1 MSDASSMKTPMK
13 RVRGLGSAKTGTDHF
28 WTQRLS
34 AAATMLLAI
43 ALVVVLAGTVGK
55 DAVAARAVLAQPLVA
70 VLLLLFIVSG
80 VAHMRIGMQVII
92 EDYVHEEGAKVIALG
107 LNTFFSAII
116 AVTCPSYREM
126 LMSSA
131 SAVVRSRK

>member
-1 MSDASSMKTPMK
+1 MSDATSMKTPMK

-28 WTQRLS
+28 WTQRLT
-34 AAATMLLAI
+34 AAATMLLAL
-43 ALVVVLAGTVGK
+43 ALVVVLASTVGK

-107 LNTFFSAII
+107 LNTFFSATI
-116 AVTCPSYREM
+116 AVVC
-126 LMSSA
+126 LF
-131 SAVVRSRK
+131 AVLKLSFGG

>member
-1 MSDASSMKTPMK
+1 MSDATSMKTPMK

-28 WTQRLS
+28 WTQRLT
-34 AAATMLLAI
+34 AAATMLLAL
-43 ALVVVLAGTVGK
+43 ALVVVLASTVGK

-70 VLLLLFIVSG
+70 VLLLLFILSG

-116 AVTCPSYREM
+116 AVVC
-126 LMSSA
+126 LF
-131 SAVVRSRK
+131 AVLKLSFGG

>member
-1 MSDASSMKTPMK
+1 MKTPMK

-43 ALVVVLAGTVGK
+43 ALVVVLAVTVGK

-70 VLLLLFIVSG
+70 VLLLLFVVSG

-116 AVTCPSYREM
+116 AVIC
-126 LMSSA
+126 LF
-131 SAVVRSRK
+131 AVLKLSFGG

>member
-1 MSDASSMKTPMK
+1 MKTPMK

-28 WTQRLS
+28 WTQRLT
-34 AAATMLLAI
+34 AAATMLLAL
-43 ALVVVLAGTVGK
+43 ALVVVLVSTVGK

-80 VAHMRIGMQVII
+80 IAHMRIGMQVII

-107 LNTFFSAII
+107 LNTFFSATI
-116 AVTCPSYREM
+116 AVVC
-126 LMSSA
+126 LF
-131 SAVVRSRK
+131 AVLKLSFGG

>member
-1 MSDASSMKTPMK
+1 MKTPMK

-70 VLLLLFIVSG
+70 VLLLLFIFSG
-80 VAHMRIGMQVII
+80 IAHMRIGMQVII

-116 AVTCPSYREM
+116 AVVC
-126 LMSSA
+126 LF
-131 SAVVRSRK
+131 AVLKLSFGG

>member
-43 ALVVVLAGTVGK
+43 ALVVVLAGTVGN

-116 AVTCPSYREM
+116 AVVC
-126 LMSSA
+126 LF
-131 SAVVRSRK
+131 AVLKLSFGG

>member
-34 AAATMLLAI
+34 AAATMLLAL
-43 ALVVVLAGTVGK
+43 ALVVVLVSTVGK

-80 VAHMRIGMQVII
+80 IAHMRIGMQVII

-107 LNTFFSAII
+107 LNTFFSATI
-116 AVTCPSYREM
+116 AVVC
-126 LMSSA
+126 LF
-131 SAVVRSRK
+131 AVLKLSFGG

>member
-1 MSDASSMKTPMK
+1 MKTPMK

-55 DAVAARAVLAQPLVA
+55 DALAARAVLAQPLVA

-116 AVTCPSYREM
+116 AVVC
-126 LMSSA
+126 LF
-131 SAVVRSRK
+131 AVLKLSFGG

>member
-1 MSDASSMKTPMK
+1 
-13 RVRGLGSAKTGTDHF
+13 
-28 WTQRLS
+28 
-34 AAATMLLAI
+34 MLLAL
-43 ALVVVLAGTVGK
+43 ALVVVLASTVGK

-70 VLLLLFIVSG
+70 VLFLLFILSG

-116 AVTCPSYREM
+116 AVVC
-126 LMSSA
+126 LF
-131 SAVVRSRK
+131 AVLKLSFGG

>member
-92 EDYVHEEGAKVIALG
+92 EDYVREEGAKVIALG

-116 AVTCPSYREM
+116 AVVC
-126 LMSSA
+126 LF
-131 SAVVRSRK
+131 AVLKLSFGG

>member
-1 MSDASSMKTPMK
+1 MSDATSMKTPMK

-28 WTQRLS
+28 WTQRLT
-34 AAATMLLAI
+34 AAATMLLAL
-43 ALVVVLAGTVGK
+43 ALVVVLATTFGK

-116 AVTCPSYREM
+116 AVVC
-126 LMSSA
+126 LF
-131 SAVVRSRK
+131 AVLKLSFGG

>member
-1 MSDASSMKTPMK
+1 MSNPTSMKTPMK

-28 WTQRLS
+28 WSQRLT
-34 AAATMLLAI
+34 AAATMLLALG
-43 ALVVVLAGTVGK
+43 LVAVLVSTVGK

-80 VAHMRIGMQVII
+80 IAHMRIGMQVII

-107 LNTFFSAII
+107 LNTFFSATI
-116 AVTCPSYREM
+116 AVVC
-126 LMSSA
+126 LF
-131 SAVVRSRK
+131 AVLKLSFGG

>member
-1 MSDASSMKTPMK
+1 MSDATSMKTPMK

-28 WTQRLS
+28 WTQRLT
-34 AAATMLLAI
+34 AAATMLLAL
-43 ALVVVLAGTVGK
+43 ALVVVLASTVGK

-70 VLLLLFIVSG
+70 VLLLLFILSG

-107 LNTFFSAII
+107 LNTYFSAII
-116 AVTCPSYREM
+116 AVVC
-126 LMSSA
+126 LF
-131 SAVVRSRK
+131 AVLKLSFGG

>member
-55 DAVAARAVLAQPLVA
+55 DAVAARAVLAQPLVG
-70 VLLLLFIVSG
+70 VLLLLFVVSG

-116 AVTCPSYREM
+116 AVVC
-126 LMSSA
+126 LF
-131 SAVVRSRK
+131 AVLKLSFGG

>member
-116 AVTCPSYREM
+116 AVVC
-126 LMSSA
+126 LF
-131 SAVVRSRK
+131 AVLKLSFGG

>member
-43 ALVVVLAGTVGK
+43 ALVVVLAVTVGK

-70 VLLLLFIVSG
+70 VLLLLFVVSG

-116 AVTCPSYREM
+116 AVVC
-126 LMSSA
+126 LF
-131 SAVVRSRK
+131 AVLKLSFGG

>member
-1 MSDASSMKTPMK
+1 MSDVSSMKTPMK

-43 ALVVVLAGTVGK
+43 ALVVVLAVTVGK

-70 VLLLLFIVSG
+70 VLLLLFVVSG

-116 AVTCPSYREM
+116 AVVC
-126 LMSSA
+126 LF
-131 SAVVRSRK
+131 AVLKLSFGG